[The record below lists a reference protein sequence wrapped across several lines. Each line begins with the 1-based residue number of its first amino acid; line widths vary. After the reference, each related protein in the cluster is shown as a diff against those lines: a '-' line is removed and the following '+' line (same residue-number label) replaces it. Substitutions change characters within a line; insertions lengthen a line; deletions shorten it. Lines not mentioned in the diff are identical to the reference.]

1 MINYKNSI
9 HYSETIPVQRL
20 VRETVS
26 LLKSGSISPERAFA
40 AIRFATDGSD
50 DRDAWS
56 QLARFLYN
64 GIGCE
69 KNEDQAVQALRR
81 CGKVDWILSPAPS
94 ALWLNPEDELS
105 ILMDDDEL
113 YVERVDEDR
122 LVDFFLDAEDDEDD
136 ARYACYNPANP
147 GCNKDSP
154 IVITHRDWFDE
165 EEDALKRLLH
175 PIPYRY
181 VDYEVA
187 KQELLRRDG
196 RYLDHV
202 TVRVCSHPLLTE
214 DEDGERYL
222 PKGKVLGYEEYW
234 FEMPGSFSAFR

>member
-1 MINYKNSI
+1 MVINVINKYVFLCAINNVAHNAGEVLVFTNITFLSITFLSNS
-9 HYSETIPVQRL
+9 H
-20 VRETVS
+20 
-26 LLKSGSISPERAFA
+26 AC
-40 AIRFATDGSD
+40 SD

-147 GCNKDSP
+147 GCNEDSP
-154 IVITHRDWFDE
+154 IVITRRDWFDE
-165 EEDALKRLLH
+165 
-175 PIPYRY
+175 
-181 VDYEVA
+181 
-187 KQELLRRDG
+187 
-196 RYLDHV
+196 
-202 TVRVCSHPLLTE
+202 E